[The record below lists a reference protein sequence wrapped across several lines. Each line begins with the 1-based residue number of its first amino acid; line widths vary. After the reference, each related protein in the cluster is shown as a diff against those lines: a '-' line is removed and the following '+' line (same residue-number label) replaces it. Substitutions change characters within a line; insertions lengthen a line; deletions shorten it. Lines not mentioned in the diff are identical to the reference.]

1 MSISNFNCYY
11 KDYKK
16 YLKNITKKNINYKPL
31 IIGLLKKKGGRNN
44 KGFITSYNRG
54 GGVKRLFKKICFSYI
69 YMLKQ
74 GLIQWVVE
82 RIEYDSNRTCNIALL
97 KCNNFKLQLRN
108 KYWKENSFFF
118 NIFFNTYYIYRIA
131 NEGLKKGDFVN
142 FFSKEIQ
149 YFAMDNQFA
158 MLRDIS
164 TGSNLF
170 NIECYPS
177 TKGKLVKSA
186 GSKAKLLRKYDKYGL
201 VALPSGEKKLLS
213 LSCFA
218 TLGIPSN
225 SLYLFKK
232 DYKAGN
238 SRLKGRRPQV
248 RGVAKNPVDHP
259 HGGGEGKTSGGR
271 HSVSR
276 WGMLTKGY
284 VTKRKKKKKKIKYV

>member
-16 YLKNITKKNINYKPL
+16 YLKNINKKNINYKPL
-31 IIGLLKKKGGRNN
+31 VKGLLNKTGGRNN
-44 KGFITSYNRG
+44 KGFITSYHRG
-54 GGVKRLFKKICFSYI
+54 GGVKRLFKKICFNYI
-69 YMLKQ
+69 NILNLGLKQ
-74 GLIQWVVE
+74 WIVE
-82 RIEYDSNRTCNIALL
+82 RIEYDSNRSSNIALL
-97 KCNNFKLQLRN
+97 KCK
-108 KYWKENSFFF
+108 KKFFLKKKILKKKKIF
-118 NIFFNTYYIYRIA
+118 LNIFYNVYYIYRIA

-142 FFSKEIQ
+142 FFSEDVQDFPIE
-149 YFAMDNQFA
+149 NQFA

-164 TGSNLF
+164 TSSFLF
-170 NIECYPS
+170 NIECIPF
-177 TKGKLVKSA
+177 TKGKLVRSA

-201 VALPSGEKKLLS
+201 ISLPSGEKKLLL

-218 TLGIPSN
+218 TLGMPSN

-238 SRLKGRRPQV
+238 SRLKNIRPKV
-248 RGVAKNPVDHP
+248 RGVAKNPIDHP

-284 VTKRKKKKKKIKYV
+284 VTKRKKVKKKKKYV